1 MADSKY
7 TVQDLQDNLAYLE
20 ETKRQIKQAIIDK
33 GQSVSNE
40 DTFRSYVDKIGAIET
55 GIDTSDATATADDI
69 VTGETAYVK
78 GERITGT
85 LEIPEIKN
93 ELPEV
98 SLSTFSGNINGEIS
112 IDTIHRNSFILKDKL
127 YVVSTTYITIYNY
140 KTGAKIK
147 EYLLSD
153 LIGSSFSTNVLSI
166 GANNPNNIGTNYYYI
181 CLSNTSNSTILMLY
195 NYDTDE
201 IYNNIQDNILG
212 CKTIIQYSPGSL
224 SLGIISTKHNK
235 IIHTDSVST
244 SGGPSSGGS
253 VTLYTIDFTSG
264 TTTSKQLLGTDGFWA
279 PYPVWLKDDKVLAV
293 STFYNDK
300 QWNGQKHVFIFDE
313 NITTATQIELQSR
326 YESPSAGFT
335 FNKEVTKCFK
345 GSDLY
350 NVNCDLSTK
359 ELTMTLVKENALP
372 ADTSNYQY
380 ATNGIYVNQDG
391 TFVLIKNTKN
401 IATYKLQADNTYTLL
416 SNRTI
421 SSSQF
426 ITPGLETVDDVVCTA
441 SAAPTVAIIS
451 TTGLRQLYLQY
462 KDKNYYNYSDNEL
475 DVTQQKVLL
484 DTKFL
489 SETGIEKGIMPNNG
503 ELNYIPSTEEQIIPA
518 GYTSG
523 GIVQAISYEDTLT
536 PEEYNTCDNL
546 ARDILGQT
554 VKEYNNLAY
563 IQANGTQWLDTG
575 YTPNDNTK
583 IIIEL
588 SDIVNSNETAIFGAN
603 TTWKENS
610 YLLYCL
616 GSEAM
621 NWTYNGPITVTSD
634 LTSKHTITIYRS
646 TVILDGSTVSTDTQ
660 INSSAINSTLTLF
673 SIPGGQ
679 HRSSYKLYSFKIY
692 ENDVLIKNYIPVKD
706 ALNVVC
712 LYDTINKQYIYNN
725 GVGNFIAGEEV

>member
-55 GIDTSDATATADDI
+55 GIDTSDATATANDI
-69 VTGETAYVK
+69 VIGEIAYAK

-85 LEIPEIKN
+85 LEIPETKD
-93 ELPEV
+93 EQPEV

-112 IDTIHRNSFILKDKL
+112 IDTIHRNSFVLRDKL

-147 EYLLSD
+147 EYLLSE

-212 CKTIIQYSPGSL
+212 CKTIIRYSPGSL

-235 IIHTDSVST
+235 IIHTYSVST
-244 SGGPSSGGS
+244 SSGGS
-253 VTLYTIDFTSG
+253 SYGGVTLYTIDFTSG
-264 TTTSKQLLGTDGFWA
+264 TTTSKQLLETDGFWA
-279 PYPVWLKDDKVLAV
+279 PYPVWLKDDRVLAV
-293 STFYNDK
+293 STFYNDE
-300 QWNGQKHVFIFDE
+300 QWHGQKHVLIFDE
-313 NITTATQIELQSR
+313 NITTATQIELQGR
-326 YESPSAGFT
+326 YQNPSVGFT

-350 NVNCDLSTK
+350 NVNCNLSTK

-401 IATYKLQADNTYTLL
+401 IAMYKLQADNTYTLL
-416 SNRTI
+416 ANKTI
-421 SSSQF
+421 PSSQF

-475 DVTQQKVLL
+475 DTTQQKVLFN
-484 DTKFL
+484 TKFL
-489 SETGIEKGIMPNNG
+489 SETGIVKGTMPNNG
-503 ELNYIPSTEEQIIPA
+503 ELNYTPSTEEQTIPA

-523 GIVQAISYEDTLT
+523 GTIAACPLAED
-536 PEEYNTCDNL
+536 EYNTCL
-546 ARDILGQT
+546 
-554 VKEYNNLAY
+554 
-563 IQANGTQWLDTG
+563 
-575 YTPNDNTK
+575 
-583 IIIEL
+583 
-588 SDIVNSNETAIFGAN
+588 
-603 TTWKENS
+603 
-610 YLLYCL
+610 
-616 GSEAM
+616 
-621 NWTYNGPITVTSD
+621 D
-634 LTSKHTITIYRS
+634 LTN
-646 TVILDGSTVSTDTQ
+646 Q
-660 INSSAINSTLTLF
+660 IIGN
-673 SIPGGQ
+673 GG
-679 HRSSYKLYSFKIY
+679 
-692 ENDVLIKNYIPVKD
+692 N
-706 ALNVVC
+706 
-712 LYDTINKQYIYNN
+712 
-725 GVGNFIAGEEV
+725 

>member
-1 MADSKY
+1 MAD
-7 TVQDLQDNLAYLE
+7 TTNLSQFLSDVADAIRTKK
-20 ETKRQIKQAIIDK
+20 ETTEQIPAENFDQEIL
-33 GQSVSNE
+33 S
-40 DTFRSYVDKIGAIET
+40 IET

-69 VTGETAYVK
+69 VTGETAYVNGSK
-78 GERITGT
+78 ITGT
-85 LEIPEIKN
+85 LEIPEIKD
-93 ELPEV
+93 EQPEV

-153 LIGSSFSTNVLSI
+153 LIGSSFSTNILSI

-201 IYNNIQDNILG
+201 IYRNTQDNILG
-212 CKTIIQYSPGSL
+212 CKTIIRYNPGSL

-244 SGGPSSGGS
+244 SAGPSSGGS

-264 TTTSKQLLGTDGFWA
+264 TTTSKQLLSTDGFWA
-279 PYPVWLKDDKVLAV
+279 PYPVWLKDDRVLAV

-313 NITTATQIELQSR
+313 NITTATQIELQGR
-326 YESPSAGFT
+326 YQSPSVGFT

-350 NVNCDLSTK
+350 NVDCNLSTK

-372 ADTSNYQY
+372 ADTGNYQY

-401 IATYKLQADNTYTLL
+401 IATYKLQANNTYALL
-416 SNRTI
+416 SNKTI
-421 SSSQF
+421 PSSQF

-475 DVTQQKVLL
+475 DTTQQKVLL
-484 DTKFL
+484 GTKFL
-489 SETGIEKGIMPNNG
+489 SETGIEKGTMPDNG
-503 ELNYIPSTEEQIIPA
+503 ELNYIPTTEEQSIPA

-523 GIVQAISYEDTLT
+523 GTIEAIDYSNTLSPAEYTQALADVNTLLEGTELELNVSIIGEDIINNGSETTSLEVDNNSYYILTLT
-536 PEEYNTCDNL
+536 CTGSINSVTISG
-546 ARDILGQT
+546 ADIISDAT
-554 VKEYNNLAY
+554 WNNYWGASNAY
-563 IQANGTQWLDTG
+563 IRTLLIKT
-575 YTPNDNTK
+575 T
-583 IIIEL
+583 
-588 SDIVNSNETAIFGAN
+588 N
-603 TTWKENS
+603 TTISFSKEVHPTMIK
-610 YLLYCL
+610 L
-616 GSEAM
+616 GLKVEI
-621 NWTYNGPITVTSD
+621 NNDKDKG
-634 LTSKHTITIYRS
+634 TIQRI
-646 TVILDGSTVSTDTQ
+646 
-660 INSSAINSTLTLF
+660 
-673 SIPGGQ
+673 
-679 HRSSYKLYSFKIY
+679 
-692 ENDVLIKNYIPVKD
+692 
-706 ALNVVC
+706 
-712 LYDTINKQYIYNN
+712 
-725 GVGNFIAGEEV
+725 